1 MVDFGTALDLIDLS
15 KRWKNRATE
24 LLEFL
29 GLDEKGREA
38 IKGAI
43 ANPITLLTHPAD
55 DPIFADVNP
64 QIVRNLAS
72 SMSGTEIRA
81 ALDELSDEEFATL
94 EKEQMQDLSTGF
106 YADLLEALTNEEVI
120 TAFGIF
126 SADEEEDIED
136 FFDEPGV
143 LLDFASTRQEKPQT
157 LLTEADLD
165 KTTRSGLMFTY
176 KFFQAHGHELDADSV
191 LEENSLFD
199 ELYTSYVA
207 FLDDVYTLPTQ
218 RQNSPEIQQL
228 LKGLR
233 DPLVR
238 EVAEI
243 TTSTDWLNG
252 RVSVLDEL
260 APINDVSRLEFS
272 RFIGEVGRILDSD
285 FTSTAAN
292 SEFAASKQAEFTARY
307 QASGTDQA
315 FEDWAAF
322 NLLPVIVDERLDE
335 LPLDMNGFDSEVDP
349 IISDLLRGMPMM
361 YSLPARGMI
370 KDMLFLLAQADNITH
385 KSQLVLRHFSKEDRA
400 SWLETYIATD
410 IIGGHPNA
418 ELINEAV
425 SAAGLNLTD
434 VFRSLLEVDSA
445 ESPDAIALDFNAS
458 RKTTLDSFLAV
469 LTEMSPEVASAVA
482 QPSDADA
489 VALEQINAFES
500 TLNPMLADLGIMQ
513 VWGRR
518 IKDAYIDTVYPVGA
532 DRAGVLVVAQN
543 LQQTSFAAFARQ
555 YVKDAIGREWVGGEK
570 ILEAIQDKYNGDP
583 FEFFSLSGVSSKNVK
598 TLGELNRLSDKF
610 VPDEAAISL
619 QLDQLIRDQAGF
631 YSAIPDVAQP
641 DMRSVLEGRV
651 SELASKAGVSLED
664 FIQNISSTEIDLEAE
679 FKAAGET
686 FLNTLFPDEMM
697 QDIVSINAEGS
708 IIDFFSNNQ
717 FGGQTIDEIV
727 ESVQDFELS
736 DPFPGES
743 DAKAEARERYGEAK
757 QKEREDEEIEE
768 RARQDA
774 LRDARRPDTFDEDQV
789 RLAEDKRLADI
800 AREERAR
807 QYDFED
813 PFARAFEKQANRFL
827 FGAQGRAVAQDV
839 GGLALQEFEKR
850 INVTRDRVETDTGER
865 PSFRQL
871 FSGEFPEVGN
881 IDQYVQREFDVDF
894 FTESARRS
902 RQSRTQAPRIGV
914 SRRTNQPTT
923 PRLGAI
929 GGR

>member
-1 MVDFGTALDLIDLS
+1 MVDFGTAGELIDLS
-15 KRWKNRATE
+15 KRWKNRAKE
-24 LLEFL
+24 ILGYL
-29 GLDEKGREA
+29 GLDQEA
-38 IKGAI
+38 IDHLSAI
-43 ANPITLLTHPAD
+43 NPIDFLRLPDD
-55 DPIFADVNP
+55 DPTFAGVDP

-72 SMSGTEIRA
+72 TMSGTEIRA
-81 ALDELSDEEFATL
+81 ALDELSDEEFATF
-94 EKEQMQDLSTGF
+94 EKEQVQDLSTGF
-106 YADLLEALTNEEVI
+106 YADLLEALSNEEIV

-126 SADEEEDIED
+126 SADEQEDIED

-143 LLDFASTRQEKPQT
+143 LLNFASMREEKAQT
-157 LLTEADLD
+157 LLTEADLE

-176 KFFQAHGHELDADSV
+176 KFFQTHGHELDADSV
-191 LEENSLFD
+191 LEEDSRFD
-199 ELYTSYVA
+199 EAYTTYVA
-207 FLDDVYTLPTQ
+207 FLDDVYTLSEGTGGM
-218 RQNSPEIQQL
+218 RQNDPRMQQL
-228 LKGLR
+228 IKGLR

-238 EVAEI
+238 EVAQI

-252 RVSVLDEL
+252 RVGVLDEL
-260 APINDVSRLEFS
+260 SPINDVSRLEFS
-272 RFIGEVGRILDSD
+272 RFIGEVGRVLDSD
-285 FTSTAAN
+285 FTSSAENT
-292 SEFAASKQAEFTARY
+292 EFAASKQAEFTARY

-518 IKDAYIDTVYPVGA
+518 IKDAYIETVYPVGA

-641 DMRSVLEGRV
+641 DMRRVLEGRV

-664 FIQNISSTEIDLEAE
+664 FIQTVDLDMEAE

-708 IIDFFSNNQ
+708 IIDFFSNNK

-757 QKEREDEEIEE
+757 QKEKEDKEIEE

-774 LRDARRPDTFDEDQV
+774 LDRARRPDTFDEDQE
-789 RLAEDKRLADI
+789 RLEEDKRLADI
-800 AREERAR
+800 TREERAR

-914 SRRTNQPTT
+914 NRRTNQSTT
-923 PRLGAI
+923 PRLGAT